1 MILDFQKLFS
11 DIPSKIEL
19 DESIVALPD
28 PKEAENYHAVTQ
40 SRLDAT
46 GVKET
51 EKKIDNIDFQKAEDT
66 IITENKTDH
75 GATLPLYFKIE
86 EKTHKKLILFEE
98 SMIKF
103 PSLMRQFYS
112 TLPKTHEDGGL
123 SVMEQGRVIH
133 YGIKLETKVLELM
146 DQYVT
151 FIKQIGKMRVHS
163 FKETSI

>member
-19 DESIVALPD
+19 DESIVAMPN
-28 PKEAENYHAVTQ
+28 PKEAENNHTVTQ
-40 SRLDAT
+40 PQLDTT

-51 EKKIDNIDFQKAEDT
+51 EKKIDSIECQKEETDT
-66 IITENKTDH
+66 IITENKTGR
-75 GATLPLYFKIE
+75 GATVPLYSKIE

-98 SMIKF
+98 SMLKF

-123 SVMEQGRVIH
+123 SVTEQGRVIH

-146 DQYVT
+146 DQYVA

-163 FKETSI
+163 FK